1 MLAFFH
7 GISFSFSVFGVTKDI
22 IEMNHTPTNN
32 VSYSYKI
39 LTDASVTR
47 AHRVVPL
54 SSKGI
59 IPALPLCR
67 LLQGSLDNMSIIIV
81 TFPGAPQVSQEAL
94 QKEAKLETI
103 LEAKVEGR
111 NFDGLELRLSLLC
124 DSKPSWLG
132 LTHSRLSY

>member
-1 MLAFFH
+1 M
-7 GISFSFSVFGVTKDI
+7 
-22 IEMNHTPTNN
+22 
-32 VSYSYKI
+32 
-39 LTDASVTR
+39 
-47 AHRVVPL
+47 
-54 SSKGI
+54 
-59 IPALPLCR
+59 
-67 LLQGSLDNMSIIIV
+67 DNMSIIIV